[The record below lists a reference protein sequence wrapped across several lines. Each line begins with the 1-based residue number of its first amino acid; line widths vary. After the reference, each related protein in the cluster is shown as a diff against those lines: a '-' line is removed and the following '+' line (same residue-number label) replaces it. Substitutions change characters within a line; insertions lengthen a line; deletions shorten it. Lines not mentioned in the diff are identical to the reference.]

1 MLIVDSWRV
10 LVGTIETPANIDGT
24 IATPANIDGTIATPA
39 NIDGTIVV
47 GAKHTLEI
55 QRCLSVFG
63 LFLVCFW
70 CFLVYRLRSVHEW
83 QRSFLFIII
92 RFIIHINLYNLIF
105 NIWYLLA
112 IDAKASGMRSTA
124 RTAAQAA

>member
-1 MLIVDSWRV
+1 M
-10 LVGTIETPANIDGT
+10 VGTIETPANIDGTIATPANIDGT

-70 CFLVYRLRSVHEW
+70 SVFGLFLVCFWCFLVYRLRSVHEW

-105 NIWYLLA
+105 NI
-112 IDAKASGMRSTA
+112 
-124 RTAAQAA
+124 